1 MVRVRLRVAGI
12 GLWLGLALGPLS
24 TVIFNINIG
33 DPQTVNVMQTQTVD
47 KRVIISGRAGH

>member
-1 MVRVRLRVAGI
+1 MIRVVWI

-24 TVIFNINIG
+24 TVIFNIHFG

-47 KRVIISGRAGH
+47 KRVIN